1 MSAEENSR
9 TWVEGHAEAHVCHG
23 ALEIMFKVTRL
34 GVELTLCS
42 SSNATTTAAA
52 LFARRLLKDYK
63 HTIRYRTSK

>member
-1 MSAEENSR
+1 MSAEEYSR

-34 GVELTLCS
+34 GVELTLY

-52 LFARRLLKDYK
+52 LFARRLPKDYK
-63 HTIRYRTSK
+63 HTIRYHTSK